1 MAERGRFGLR
11 RVGVSLSLA
20 IVLGLLVIN
29 VLARVHVR
37 GMTRFVSSGTAPDSP
52 EELGLLDKVR
62 LLLTGIEV
70 PRPENE
76 RDPLD
81 LGLAFESVRVVTDDD
96 LQLEIWRIPARGSAA
111 GRALLLHGYAASK
124 EMLLGEARELHRLG
138 WESWL
143 LDFRG
148 SGGSDGDLTTLGWSE
163 ARDVAAATA
172 EIPRDLPL
180 VIFGQSMGAV
190 AALHAVHLD
199 LVSPDGLI
207 LEAPFGEL
215 RTTVAARFDAM
226 GIAVWPLEEM
236 FLWHGSQVLNVD
248 PDLFTPRHWAR
259 SVTCPTLHMTG
270 SRDARVPTASSEKLF
285 ESLGGP
291 KSAFRVEGAGHV
303 PLLGVA
309 PGGWRQRVEAFL
321 ARF

>member
-1 MAERGRFGLR
+1 MLGF
-11 RVGVSLSLA
+11 LA
-20 IVLGLLVIN
+20 MNL
-29 VLARVHVR
+29 LARVHVR
-37 GMTRFVSSGTAPDSP
+37 GMTLFVSSGTAPNSP
-52 EELGLLDKVR
+52 EELGLQDKIE

-76 RDPLD
+76 RGPQD
-81 LGLAFESVRVVTDDD
+81 LGLSFESVQVVTEDE
-96 LQLEIWRIPARGSAA
+96 LQLEIWRIPAQGSAA

-124 EMLLGEARELHRLG
+124 EMLLREAREFHRLG

-148 SGGSDGDLTTLGWSE
+148 SGGSDGYLTTLGWSE
-163 ARDVAAATA
+163 ARDVAAAVA
-172 EIPRDLPL
+172 AIPRDLPL

-199 LVSPDGLI
+199 LADPDGLI
-207 LEAPFGEL
+207 LEAPFGDL
-215 RTTVAARFDAM
+215 RTTVAARFRAM
-226 GIAVWPLEEM
+226 GLAFWPLEEL
-236 FLWHGSQVLNVD
+236 FLWHGSQVLNVN
-248 PDLFTPRHWAR
+248 PELFVPRHWAR

-270 SRDARVPTASSEKLF
+270 SGDARVPAVSSEMLF
-285 ESLGGP
+285 EALGGP
-291 KSAFRVEGAGHV
+291 KSAFCVEGAGHV

-309 PGGWRQRVEAFL
+309 PDGWRQRVMAFL